1 MFLLRHKAGF
11 TLVEMLV
18 ILALISVAVAMVYP
32 NMFSAWERFE
42 ERLADARERQE
53 DRKDQFL
60 LFIQDRHGNT
70 P

>member
-32 NMFSAWERFE
+32 NMFTARERFE
-42 ERLADARERQE
+42 
-53 DRKDQFL
+53 
-60 LFIQDRHGNT
+60 
-70 P
+70 